1 LLYRDL
7 NTIPELLRY
16 SLISR
21 CFFNG
26 GSVYPPKSISVE
38 VRELL
43 KSLTENPEH
52 NWDINRG
59 LKESTLR
66 NPSLDIEILIDEFG
80 GTGDDG
86 DISAI
91 LNNPKCPQELLQSII
106 DSEHFIFDQGDYND
120 LIEEA
125 REILAKRQSQGDSI
139 EGNVSK

>member
-1 LLYRDL
+1 LYGAG
-7 NTIPELLRY
+7 TVET
-16 SLISR
+16 
-21 CFFNG
+21 
-26 GSVYPPKSISVE
+26 PKSISVE

-43 KSLTENPEH
+43 EALTENEDPDPEH
-52 NWDINRG
+52 DFYTHSNLR
-59 LKESTLR
+59 EMVLR
-66 NPSLDIEILIDEFG
+66 NPSLDIAILIDEFG

-86 DISAI
+86 NISAI
-91 LNNPKCPQELLQSII
+91 LNNPKCPQEILQSII